1 MENLQLVFPEIFLS
15 LSIMFL
21 LILGVFKNNSAKLIQ
36 NISLVILLI
45 TAVIT
50 FNETISISEAKL
62 FNNSVVIDYLSS
74 FMKIITLL
82 AAFLVL
88 IISSNYLKTFKIFK
102 IEYPILILSSVL
114 GMMIMISSN
123 DLIVFY
129 MGLEL
134 QSLALYVLAT
144 FNRDQIKSSEAG
156 LKYFVLSALSS
167 GLLLYGCSL
176 IYGFTGSTNFNI
188 ISTQL
193 NSYEYALTFGIVF
206 ILVGLAFKISAV
218 PFHMWAPDVYEGS
231 PTSVTLFFTMVPKIA
246 ALSVFIRFLYVPFL
260 NLIEQWQMILI
271 FLSIASMLFGAI
283 AAIGQTNL
291 KRLVAYSSIGHIG
304 YALAGLAT
312 GSNEG
317 IQSSVIYIT
326 IYILMNLGLFSCLLM
341 MKRNNEYHE
350 NIEDLSGL
358 SKNHPMLSLSLLIIL
373 FSLAGIPPL
382 AGFFAKFYIFKS
394 VLEQSMYFL
403 AIVGLL
409 STVVAA
415 FYYLRLIKIMYF
427 DKEKEKYDT
436 DHSLW
441 LKFSLTAS
449 TILILIY
456 FIFPSQLIE
465 VVSRINIIQ

>member
-1 MENLQLVFPEIFLS
+1 MNLEFVFPEIFLS

-21 LILGVFKNNSAKLIQ
+21 LILGVFKKNSSTLIQ
-36 NISLVILLI
+36 NISLIFLLI
-45 TAVIT
+45 TAVIS
-50 FNETISISEAKL
+50 FNETLGIEEKLL
-62 FNNSVVIDYLSS
+62 FNESVIIDYLST
-74 FMKIITLL
+74 FMKIVTLI

-88 IISSNYLKTFKIFK
+88 VISSSYLKTLEIFK

-144 FNRDQIKSSEAG
+144 FNRDQLKSSEAG

-176 IYGFTGSTNFNI
+176 IYGFTGTTNFNVI
-188 ISTQL
+188 ANQL
-193 NSYEYALTFGIVF
+193 NSNEYAITFGIVF

-218 PFHMWAPDVYEGS
+218 PFHMWAPDVYGGS

-246 ALSVFIRFLYVPFL
+246 ALTVFIRFLYIPFI
-260 NLIEQWQMILI
+260 NLIGQWQMILI

-291 KRLVAYSSIGHIG
+291 KRLVAYSSIGHVG
-304 YALAGLAT
+304 YTLAGLAT
-312 GSNEG
+312 GSNDG
-317 IQSSVIYIT
+317 IQSSVIYFT
-326 IYILMNLGLFSCLLM
+326 IYIIMNLGLFSCLLM
-341 MKRNNEYHE
+341 MKRSDKYFEDL
-350 NIEDLSGL
+350 EDLSGL
-358 SKNHPMLSLSLLIIL
+358 SKNHPLLSLSLLIIL

-415 FYYLRLIKIMYF
+415 FYYLRIIKIMYF
-427 DKEKEKYDT
+427 DKEKEKYDM
-436 DHSLW
+436 DHSIW

-449 TILILIY
+449 TLLILMY

-465 VVSRINIIQ
+465 VVSRINII

>member
-1 MENLQLVFPEIFLS
+1 MENLNLVLPEIFIS

-21 LILGVFKNNSAKLIQ
+21 LVLGVFKKNSSKIIF
-36 NISLVILLI
+36 NISLLALLI
-45 TAVIT
+45 TAIIT
-50 FNETISISEAKL
+50 FNETSNIDRVTL
-62 FNNSVVIDYLSS
+62 FNNSVVIDYMSS
-74 FMKIITLL
+74 LMKIITLL
-82 AAFLVL
+82 GAFLVL
-88 IISSNYLKTFKIFK
+88 VISPTYLKTFMIYK
-102 IEYPILILSSVL
+102 IEYPVLILSSVL
-114 GMMIMISSN
+114 GMMVMISSN

-176 IYGFTGSTNFNI
+176 IYGFSGSTNFNV
-188 ISTQL
+188 ISNQL
-193 NSYEYALTFGIVF
+193 NTNEYVLTFGIVF

-246 ALSVFIRFLYVPFL
+246 ALTVFVRFLYVPFL
-260 NLIEQWQMILI
+260 NLIDQWQMII
-271 FLSIASMLFGAI
+271 VFLSIASMLFGAI
-283 AAIGQTNL
+283 AAIGQTNI

-304 YALAGLAT
+304 YTLAGLAT

-317 IQSSVIYIT
+317 IQSSIIYIS
-326 IYILMNLGLFSCLLM
+326 IYVIMNLALFSCLLM
-341 MKRNNEYHE
+341 LKRNDQYYEQ
-350 NIEDLSGL
+350 IDDLSGL
-358 SKNHPMLSLSLLIIL
+358 SKNHPLLSFSFLIIL

-382 AGFFAKFYIFKS
+382 AGFFAKFYVFKA
-394 VLEQSMYFL
+394 VIEQSMYFL

-415 FYYLRLIKIMYF
+415 FYYLRIIKIIYF
-427 DKEKEKYDT
+427 DKEKEKYDQ

-441 LKFSLTAS
+441 LKFSLTFS
-449 TILILIY
+449 TILILLY
-456 FIFPSQLIE
+456 FIFPSQLID
-465 VVSRINIIQ
+465 VVSRINII

>member
-1 MENLQLVFPEIFLS
+1 MVNLELVFPEIFLS

-21 LILGVFKNNSAKLIQ
+21 LILGVFKKNSSKLIQ
-36 NISLVILLI
+36 NISLIILLI
-45 TAVIT
+45 TSVIT
-50 FNETISISEAKL
+50 FNETLGIDETLL
-62 FNNSVVIDYLSS
+62 FNKSIIIDYLSS
-74 FMKIITLL
+74 IMKIITLL
-82 AAFLVL
+82 AAFLTLV
-88 IISSNYLKTFKIFK
+88 ISPNYLRIFNIFK

-144 FNRDQIKSSEAG
+144 FNRDQLKSSEAG

-176 IYGFTGSTNFNI
+176 IYGFTGSTNFNV
-188 ISTQL
+188 ISDQL
-193 NSYEYALTFGIVF
+193 NSNEYATTFGIVF
-206 ILVGLAFKISAV
+206 ILVGIAFKISAV

-231 PTSVTLFFTMVPKIA
+231 PTSVTLFFSIVPKIA
-246 ALSVFIRFLYVPFL
+246 ALTVFIRFLYVPFL
-260 NLIEQWQMILI
+260 NLIDQWQMILV

-291 KRLVAYSSIGHIG
+291 KRLIAYSSIGHIG
-304 YALAGLAT
+304 YTLAGLAA
-312 GSNEG
+312 GSNDG
-317 IQSSVIYIT
+317 IQSSVIYIA
-326 IYILMNLGLFSCLLM
+326 IYIFMNLGLFSCLLM
-341 MKRNNEYHE
+341 MKRNNKYFED
-350 NIEDLSGL
+350 IEDLSGL
-358 SKNHPMLSLSLLIIL
+358 SKNHPLLSLSFLIIL

-415 FYYLRLIKIMYF
+415 FYYLRIIKIMYF

-441 LKFSLTAS
+441 LKFSLSFS
-449 TILILIY
+449 TLLILMY
-456 FIFPSQLIE
+456 FIFPSQLTE
-465 VVSRINIIQ
+465 VVSRINII

>member
-1 MENLQLVFPEIFLS
+1 MINLEFVLPEIFLS

-21 LILGVFKNNSAKLIQ
+21 LILGVFKKNSSKLIQ
-36 NISLVILLI
+36 NISLIVLLI
-45 TAVIT
+45 TSVIT
-50 FNETISISEAKL
+50 FNETLGIEKTLL
-62 FNNSVVIDYLSS
+62 FNSSIIIDYLSS

-88 IISSNYLKTFKIFK
+88 VISSNYLRTFKIFK

-144 FNRDQIKSSEAG
+144 FNRDQLKSSEAG

-176 IYGFTGSTNFNI
+176 IYGFTGSTNFNTI
-188 ISTQL
+188 ANQL
-193 NSYEYALTFGIVF
+193 NSNEYAITFGIVF

-246 ALSVFIRFLYVPFL
+246 ALTVFIRFLYIPFV
-260 NLIEQWQMILI
+260 NLIDQWQMILI
-271 FLSIASMLFGAI
+271 FLSIASMIFGAI

-291 KRLVAYSSIGHIG
+291 KRLIAYSSIGHVG
-304 YALAGLAT
+304 YILAGLAT
-312 GSNEG
+312 GSNDG
-317 IQSSVIYIT
+317 IQNSVIYIT

-341 MKRNNEYHE
+341 MKRNNQYFED
-350 NIEDLSGL
+350 IEDLSGL
-358 SKNHPMLSLSLLIIL
+358 SKNHPLLSLSLLLIL

-415 FYYLRLIKIMYF
+415 FYYLRIIKIMYF

-441 LKFSLTAS
+441 LKFSLTFS
-449 TILILIY
+449 TTLILIY
-456 FIFPSQLIE
+456 FIFPSQLID
-465 VVSRINIIQ
+465 VISRINII

>member
-1 MENLQLVFPEIFLS
+1 MTNLELVFPEIFLS

-21 LILGVFKNNSAKLIQ
+21 LILGVFKKNSSKLIQ
-36 NISLVILLI
+36 NTSLIILLV

-50 FNETISISEAKL
+50 FNETLSIKQTFL
-62 FNNSVVIDYLSS
+62 FNGSIIIDYLSS
-74 FMKIITLL
+74 FMKIVTLL

-88 IISSNYLKTFKIFK
+88 VISSNYLKTFKIFK

-114 GMMIMISSN
+114 GMMVMISSN

-144 FNRDQIKSSEAG
+144 FNRDQLKSSEAG

-176 IYGFTGSTNFNI
+176 VYGFTGSTNFDLI
-188 ISTQL
+188 ADQL
-193 NSYEYALTFGIVF
+193 NADQYALTFGIVF

-231 PTSVTLFFTMVPKIA
+231 PTSVTLFFTMVPKVA
-246 ALSVFIRFLYVPFL
+246 ALTVFIRFLYVPFF

-291 KRLVAYSSIGHIG
+291 KRLIAYSSISHIG

-312 GSNEG
+312 GSNDG

-341 MKRNNEYHE
+341 MKRNNKYFED
-350 NIEDLSGL
+350 IDDLSGL
-358 SKNHPMLSLSLLIIL
+358 SKNHPLLSLSLLIIL

-409 STVVAA
+409 STVIAA
-415 FYYLRLIKIMYF
+415 FYYLRIIKIMYF

-449 TILILIY
+449 TLLILIY
-456 FIFPSQLIE
+456 FVSPSQLIE
-465 VVSRINIIQ
+465 VVSRINII